1 MVGEWKGGE
10 EIRKDKRKR
19 KEREVS
25 QRTGGKGGDRRHN
38 SAECRL
44 RPEVLD
50 GQRLSQLGQDQC
62 QLQPDRPMWRGCSL
76 CVVS

>member
-25 QRTGGKGGDRRHN
+25 EGIAGEGGDRRHN

-50 GQRLSQLGQDQC
+50 GQRDFPNLDKISVSSSLTGLC
-62 QLQPDRPMWRGCSL
+62 GEAVL
-76 CVVS
+76 CVW